1 LIYLICF
8 TVYTFNS
15 NLSKFCLIFR
25 QLLNVMF
32 TYGNGVTPHIDLRIF
47 TVGKFCIV
55 NYINDLILIY
65 ALMLC
70 EYVKI

>member
-1 LIYLICF
+1 
-8 TVYTFNS
+8 
-15 NLSKFCLIFR
+15 
-25 QLLNVMF
+25 MF
-32 TYGNGVTPHIDLRIF
+32 TYGNCVTPHIDLRIF
-47 TVGKFCIV
+47 TVGKFCIA